1 MTAKYWFARNIRVG
15 HKGYD
20 RYGKGVMP
28 IAWQGRA
35 VIAGFVVA
43 MVAGGLIM
51 LAIGLYS
58 ARLMVVGIVIY
69 VCLVVC
75 GAGTFIW
82 AVATKSDPDKSMA
95 EYRAER
101 QRARSPGR

>member
-1 MTAKYWFARNIRVG
+1 MATKYWFARNIRVG

-43 MVAGGLIM
+43 MVGGGLSMLLIVLYTRIFPLGIALFAILAIAGG
-51 LAIGLYS
+51 
-58 ARLMVVGIVIY
+58 
-69 VCLVVC
+69 
-75 GAGTFIW
+75 GTFIW
-82 AVATKSDPDKSMA
+82 AVATKSDPDKSITD
-95 EYRAER
+95 YRAER
-101 QRARSPGR
+101 RKIGG

>member
-1 MTAKYWFARNIRVG
+1 MAAKYWFARNIRVG

-43 MVAGGLIM
+43 MVGGGLSMLLIVLYTKTFPLGIALFAILAIAGG
-51 LAIGLYS
+51 
-58 ARLMVVGIVIY
+58 
-69 VCLVVC
+69 
-75 GAGTFIW
+75 GTFIW
-82 AVATKSDPDKSMA
+82 AVATKSDPDKSISD
-95 EYRAER
+95 YRAER
-101 QRARSPGR
+101 QKIGG

>member
-1 MTAKYWFARNIRVG
+1 MAAKYWFARNIRVG

-43 MVAGGLIM
+43 MVGGGLSMLLIVLYTRTFPLGIALFAILAIAGG
-51 LAIGLYS
+51 
-58 ARLMVVGIVIY
+58 
-69 VCLVVC
+69 
-75 GAGTFIW
+75 GTFIW
-82 AVATKSDPDKSMA
+82 AVATKSDPDKSIA
-95 EYRAER
+95 VYRAER
-101 QRARSPGR
+101 QKIGG

>member
-1 MTAKYWFARNIRVG
+1 MAGPYWFARNLRVG

-35 VIAGFVVA
+35 VIAGFVA
-43 MVAGGLIM
+43 TMLSGGLIM
-51 LAIGLYS
+51 LLTGLFTS
-58 ARLMVVGIVIY
+58 FFPVGIAIFVILA
-69 VCLVVC
+69 VG
-75 GAGTFIW
+75 GAGTFLW
-82 AVATKSDPDKSMA
+82 AVATKSDPDKSIA

-101 QRARSPGR
+101 QGNRL

>member
-1 MTAKYWFARNIRVG
+1 MAGPYWFARNIRVG
-15 HKGYD
+15 YVGRD

-43 MVAGGLIM
+43 MMGGGLSMLLTVLYTKSFPLGIALFAILAIAGG
-51 LAIGLYS
+51 
-58 ARLMVVGIVIY
+58 
-69 VCLVVC
+69 
-75 GAGTFIW
+75 GTFIW
-82 AVATKSDPDKSMA
+82 AVGTKSDPEKSIA

-101 QRARSPGR
+101 QRAGSSGA